1 MEEIKVNDYVRERG
15 EILKIEIFEKLS
27 EYNYESVL
35 VKFKEYAGSN
45 IFTIKE
51 IEKWKHSPNIIDLI
65 EENDYV
71 NGELVEI
78 IYGYDEDGND
88 KDGNDKEE
96 LGIKEVDC
104 EDGYYIPLKNI
115 EIKSIVTHESFNS
128 IKYEVE

>member
-1 MEEIKVNDYVRERG
+1 MKD
-15 EILKIEIFEKLS
+15 ILTIEGNKFYYTDIFLS
-27 EYNYESVL
+27 FIDEQ
-35 VKFKEYAGSN
+35 
-45 IFTIKE
+45 IT
-51 IEKWKHSPNIIDLI
+51 KHSPNITDLI

-78 IYGYDEDGND
+78 IYGYDE
-88 KDGNDKEE
+88 DGNDKEE